1 MNKKDKKMILFLL
14 MISLIGL
21 VIYMTVRERMIAS
34 RLIMKIDA
42 QGSYAEQIGLS
53 YEEKL
58 AEKTVKEIKKE
69 DKE

>member
-1 MNKKDKKMILFLL
+1 
-14 MISLIGL
+14 
-21 VIYMTVRERMIAS
+21 MTVRERMIAS
-34 RLIMKIDA
+34 RLIMKIEA